1 MSPLMSDS
9 SAEIPSSGVTARR
22 RGVSLPRM
30 PGVLR
35 TTLTNLRHAFAN
47 DGIRRLGITWTLGI
61 AADTALT
68 VVTIVTVYNR
78 AGVLAA
84 GVLGAVRMIPAV
96 AAGLLSGTLIERV
109 RGDRFLVVLGLI
121 RALAAA
127 GVALAIFTAGPTMAD
142 HQVTLIAMIVFAT
155 ISSTAAAPVR
165 PTQTTLMPALARSPQ
180 ELVAANTLWSTGE
193 GIGAFVGPFVAAV
206 LMGINQHGL
215 VAGLAAVG
223 FLLTALISAGLKFE
237 HAVDAAGGT
246 QRHGRGLRLGDGV
259 RAIRKQTVLAWSMF
273 GTWGQVVTRGLMSAM
288 TVVAAIE
295 LLRMGQ
301 GGTGLLAAG
310 FGLGGLFGAFY
321 AMTFVRSDRL
331 IWTQVIGLV
340 FWGLPLTVM
349 GVFPIQEI
357 ALAAMVVIGV
367 SNATYDVALFTT
379 FQRATANEDRA
390 PVMSVLEGVI
400 GVGAISGSLLA
411 PLLIWILEIQGAL
424 IVGGLILPVI
434 AGLIYLRIGRRDRI
448 IVVDEPTLG
457 LLRRVPM
464 FAELPLTAIERL
476 AAGLHPV
483 SFKSGDPLMT
493 QGEPG
498 EAFIV
503 IKDGEVEV
511 SVDGR
516 PIHRQGAGSGVG
528 EIALVRRSARTAT
541 VVAVTDVD
549 GYAIDASTFLAAI
562 AGPAAAAVTERLVE
576 ARLQEDAEPAPAG

>member
-1 MSPLMSDS
+1 
-9 SAEIPSSGVTARR
+9 
-22 RGVSLPRM
+22 M

-35 TTLTNLRHAFAN
+35 TTVTNLRQAFAN

-96 AAGLLSGTLIERV
+96 VAGLLSGTLIERV
-109 RGDRFLVVLGLI
+109 RGDRFLVALGLI
-121 RALAAA
+121 RMLAAA
-127 GVALAIFTAGPTMAD
+127 GVAWAIFTAGPTMAD
-142 HQVTLIAMIVFAT
+142 HQVTLIAMIIFAT

-165 PTQTTLMPALARSPQ
+165 PTQTTLMPAIARSPQ

-193 GIGAFVGPFVAAV
+193 GIGAFVGPFVAAI

-223 FLLTALISAGLKFE
+223 FLLTALISAGLRFE
-237 HAVDAAGGT
+237 QAGDAAGGT
-246 QRHGRGLRLGDGV
+246 QRRSRGLRLRDGV

-273 GTWGQVVTRGLMSAM
+273 GTWGQVVTRGLMNAM

-301 GGTGLLAAG
+301 GGTGLLAAA

-340 FWGLPLTVM
+340 FWGLPLTVI
-349 GVFPIQEI
+349 GIFPIQEV

-400 GVGAISGSLLA
+400 GVGSISGSLLA
-411 PLLIWILEIQGAL
+411 PLLIFVFEIQGAL
-424 IVGGLILPVI
+424 IIGGLILPVI

-448 IVVDEPTLG
+448 IVVDEETLA

-476 AAGLHPV
+476 AAGLRPV
-483 SFKSGDPLMT
+483 AFEAGEALMT

-498 EAFIV
+498 DTFIV

-511 SVDGR
+511 SIDGR
-516 PIHRQGAGSGVG
+516 PIHRQGAGTGVG
-528 EIALVRRSARTAT
+528 EIALVRRSPRTAT
-541 VVAVTDVD
+541 VVAVTAVD
-549 GYAIDASTFLAAI
+549 GYSIDASTFLAAI

-576 ARLQEDAEPAPAG
+576 DRLQQSTEPAVAA